1 MNFVPRSQTVN
12 AASLLL
18 GLALFSANLT
28 AEQITSESE
37 IKDHLQ
43 QLKTSIRQLEVW
55 LEEANEQ
62 QSSLTRQLRQSEV
75 RIDHLLKQVAD
86 HKESLADIQTRQQ
99 ALALQ
104 HKQLQSA
111 QDEQQHH
118 LNIQLRASYKQG
130 ATPTT
135 QLLLSLDQ
143 TASIGRTLKYYQ
155 YINHSRAKQLKA
167 YRQTLQ
173 ALAEVQQQQ
182 NKAEITL
189 QQEQQLLQQQQQE
202 LKLTRQQQQ
211 RALQQLNQ
219 DISSHNQRLTIAK
232 QDRQRFQSLLQKLQA
247 NLAKR
252 ALPGNYKPFGQQ
264 KGQLR
269 WPLKGKVLNQFGRQQ
284 KTYPLSR
291 DGWLIQTNNGDQVK
305 SIYAG
310 QVVFAN
316 WLKGYG
322 LMLIVDHGNEY
333 LSLYGHNQALYRMVG
348 EQVEP
353 GDLLASSGNSG
364 GNSITALYFSIRY
377 QSQPL
382 HPGKWL
388 R

>member
-1 MNFVPRSQTVN
+1 LNFIPPSQTVN
-12 AASLLL
+12 AAILLL
-18 GLALFSANLT
+18 GLVLISGNLA

-37 IKDHLQ
+37 VKDHLQ
-43 QLKTSIRQLEVW
+43 ELQTNIYQLEVW

-62 QSSLTRQLRQSEV
+62 QSTLTRQLRQSEMRV
-75 RIDHLLKQVAD
+75 DHLLKQIAI
-86 HKESLADIQTRQQ
+86 HKGSLTEIQTRQQ
-99 ALALQ
+99 TLALQ
-104 HKQLQSA
+104 HKQLQSS

-118 LNIQLRASYKQG
+118 LNIQLQASYKQG
-130 ATPTT
+130 ATQAT

-155 YINHSRAKQLKA
+155 YINHSRVKKLKS

-173 ALAEVQQQQ
+173 DLVEVQQQQ
-182 NKAEITL
+182 NKTKITL
-189 QQEQQLLQQQQQE
+189 QQEQQALQRQQQE

-211 RALQQLNQ
+211 QALQRLNQ

-247 NLAKR
+247 NLAKHT
-252 ALPGNYKPFGQQ
+252 LLGKYKPFGQQ
-264 KGQLR
+264 KGKLH

-284 KTYPLSR
+284 KAYPLSR

-310 QVVFAN
+310 RVVFAN

-322 LMLIVDHGNEY
+322 LMLIIDHGSEY

-348 EQVEP
+348 EQVKP

-364 GNSITALYFSIRY
+364 GNSMTALYFSIRHK
-377 QSQPL
+377 SQPL